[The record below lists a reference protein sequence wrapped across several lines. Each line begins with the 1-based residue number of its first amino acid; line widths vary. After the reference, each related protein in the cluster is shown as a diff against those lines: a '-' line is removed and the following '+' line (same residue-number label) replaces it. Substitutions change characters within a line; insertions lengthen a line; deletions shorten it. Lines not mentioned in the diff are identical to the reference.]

1 MADRT
6 PQREQTTVDRATL
19 NRLVT
24 LQRRRQRRDVRAFT
38 RRLGMLLG
46 VLVVIL
52 IAGSVALALDEGTSI
67 AYGFLW
73 TVDLITTLGTVPL
86 PGNTAGRAIVVVVT
100 LGGVGTLF
108 YAFATVAEFFVSG
121 QLSGMVNLRRT
132 QKMID
137 SYSDH
142 HIICGYG
149 RVGRQVAR
157 DLRAY
162 GAHVVVIDQNPLHR
176 ETAKGDDVAWIE
188 GQATEDEVL
197 ARAGIE
203 RAVAVIACLDSDSDN
218 IVIALSARELRSD
231 ILVIARASADDAEKK
246 LLRAGAD
253 RVISP
258 YKTTG
263 SEMARMA
270 LRPQVGGAVSIADYR
285 VEQIEVLAGSAGV
298 GQTVG
303 AVRGHAVI
311 VALRRGDGQVEAQPA
326 HEAVISAGDTLIVL
340 GTSPALDTLER
351 LFQPS
356 MVPSA

>member
-1 MADRT
+1 
-6 PQREQTTVDRATL
+6 
-19 NRLVT
+19 
-24 LQRRRQRRDVRAFT
+24 
-38 RRLGMLLG
+38 MLLG
-46 VLVVIL
+46 VLAVIL

-73 TVDLITTLGTVPL
+73 TVDLITTLGTVSL
-86 PGNTAGRAIVVVVT
+86 PRDTAGRVIVVVVT

-121 QLSGMVNLRRT
+121 QLSGMVSLRRT
-132 QKMID
+132 QRMID

-142 HIICGYG
+142 HIVCGYG

-157 DLRAY
+157 DLKAY
-162 GAHVVVIDQNPLHR
+162 GANVVVIDQNPLHR

-231 ILVIARASADDAEKK
+231 ILIIARASADDAEKK

-253 RVISP
+253 RRDLPVQDDRL
-258 YKTTG
+258 G
-263 SEMARMA
+263 D
-270 LRPQVGGAVSIADYR
+270 GADGAAPAGRRCRQRRRLSSGADR
-285 VEQIEVLAGSAGV
+285 GV
-298 GQTVG
+298 GRLGRRRPDSRRCPRSLGDRG
-303 AVRGHAVI
+303 AAARRRPGGGPACPRGGDQ
-311 VALRRGDGQVEAQPA
+311 RR
-326 HEAVISAGDTLIVL
+326 
-340 GTSPALDTLER
+340 
-351 LFQPS
+351 
-356 MVPSA
+356 

>member
-6 PQREQTTVDRATL
+6 AQREQTTVDRATL
-19 NRLVT
+19 TRLVSV
-24 LQRRRQRRDVRAFT
+24 QRHRQRRDLRAFT
-38 RRLGMLLG
+38 RRLGMLLS

-52 IAGSVALALDEGTSI
+52 IGGSVALAVDEGTSFG
-67 AYGFLW
+67 YGFLW

-86 PGNTAGRAIVVVVT
+86 PSDTLGRVIVVVVA

-108 YAFATVAEFFVSG
+108 YGFATIAEFFVSG
-121 QLSGMVNLRRT
+121 QLSGMVSLRRT
-132 QKMID
+132 QRMID

-142 HIICGYG
+142 YIVCGYG

-157 DLRAY
+157 DLKAY
-162 GAHVVVIDQNPLHR
+162 GANVVVVDQNPLHR
-176 ETAKGDDVAWIE
+176 ETAEGDDVAWIE

-218 IVIALSARELRSD
+218 IVIALSARELRGD
-231 ILVIARASADDAEKK
+231 ILIIARASADDAEKK
-246 LLRAGAD
+246 LHRAGAD

-298 GQTVG
+298 GQTV
-303 AVRGHAVI
+303 ADVRGQSVI
-311 VALRRGDGQVEAQPA
+311 VALRRSDGRLETQPPPK
-326 HEAVISAGDTLIVL
+326 AVISAGDTLIVL